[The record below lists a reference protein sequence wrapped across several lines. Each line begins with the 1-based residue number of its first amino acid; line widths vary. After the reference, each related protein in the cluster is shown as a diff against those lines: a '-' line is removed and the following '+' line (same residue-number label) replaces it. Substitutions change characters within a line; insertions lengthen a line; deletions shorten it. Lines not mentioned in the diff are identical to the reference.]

1 MIRLSLDD
9 LKKLY
14 KLASIGKLVG
24 GLIHNLNGP
33 LQNLG
38 LDIEM
43 AGLFLKDKS
52 KWDQNSIQILITR
65 LKRMEEEHDKINAL
79 IRATLERTEARYT
92 GDDIEHASI
101 HGFIQEELAYLDANL
116 YFKHNVQKEV
126 IDINGSHSLS
136 TLPKDS
142 LAALGWFL
150 QCLVEE
156 LERQKVSGLTI
167 KILSHNS
174 KQKIL
179 FSVQGGALSED
190 FTRQLKNTLPSGDT
204 LKSNDMDMG
213 IFLVL
218 LIFNANGIMFEFN
231 TEASSSHLSI
241 NFP

>member
-1 MIRLSLDD
+1 M
-9 LKKLY
+9 
-14 KLASIGKLVG
+14 
-24 GLIHNLNGP
+24 
-33 LQNLG
+33 
-38 LDIEM
+38 
-43 AGLFLKDKS
+43 
-52 KWDQNSIQILITR
+52 
-65 LKRMEEEHDKINAL
+65 
-79 IRATLERTEARYT
+79 ERTEARYT

-174 KQKIL
+174 K
-179 FSVQGGALSED
+179 
-190 FTRQLKNTLPSGDT
+190 KNTFLRSGWCAVRR
-204 LKSNDMDMG
+204 
-213 IFLVL
+213 FYQ
-218 LIFNANGIMFEFN
+218 A
-231 TEASSSHLSI
+231 TEEHLAI
-241 NFP
+241 RRHPEIE